1 MPFIHTLH
9 DKSASKILVNLF
21 LTIAVTR
28 QGSRQS
34 WQRRVCSV
42 GGRFLASS
50 AGDDGALQGGDSI
63 DILGMSLNLSL
74 TMFGVMRHISTFTE
88 AVPKLARNLHPWLQ
102 MSDELQPW
110 MPRHVALWRPM
121 RSGKKVLEQ
130 RSHEMSCC
138 TCAFQISSIS
148 RSSSAPAPPGWSSA
162 DTYSVYLGKKRSEKK
177 RSGL

>member
-28 QGSRQS
+28 QGSRQR
-34 WQRRVCSV
+34 WQR
-42 GGRFLASS
+42 RFLASS
-50 AGDDGALQGGDSI
+50 AGDDGALGGDSI

-74 TMFGVMRHISTFTE
+74 TMFGVMRHISMFTE
-88 AVPKLARNLHPWLQ
+88 AVPKLAHNLHPWLQ

-121 RSGKKVLEQ
+121 RSGKNVLEQ

-148 RSSSAPAPPGWSSA
+148 RSSSAPPPA
-162 DTYSVYLGKKRSEKK
+162 
-177 RSGL
+177 

>member
-1 MPFIHTLH
+1 MRSFIVVSTNAKFDPECIFKLLVNYQRVLEQHSLLQYSSKQLYRAQHSCHSFTPFMSH

-28 QGSRQS
+28 QGSRQR

-50 AGDDGALQGGDSI
+50 AGDDGALGGDSI

-88 AVPKLARNLHPWLQ
+88 AVPRLACYLHP
-102 MSDELQPW
+102 
-110 MPRHVALWRPM
+110 
-121 RSGKKVLEQ
+121 
-130 RSHEMSCC
+130 
-138 TCAFQISSIS
+138 
-148 RSSSAPAPPGWSSA
+148 
-162 DTYSVYLGKKRSEKK
+162 
-177 RSGL
+177 